1 MNTRVIPV
9 GSLTAEQVRSVL
21 VAATA
26 APSLHNSQPWRFH
39 CTPTTLEVY
48 ADTTRAMPA
57 ADPGHRELVLSCGAA
72 LLNLRVAIR
81 ALSVHPAVHLLPDPH
96 RPNLLAIIR
105 PQGRSVVT
113 PTDRRL
119 AEAILRR
126 HTNRRP
132 FTPTPV
138 PVSVLSGLRQAA
150 KLEQAWLPTLTA
162 EHLPILRSLVDQAH
176 QAQQHDPAFVT
187 EWAYW
192 TGRGPDST
200 DGVPS
205 ASGGPLPEPQD
216 NWVLR
221 DYSAGQAQ
229 PRVDGKDFEPDP
241 LIAIIGTFHDLP
253 LARLQA
259 GQALQR
265 VLLTATAAGISAS
278 LLSQVVEVPATRTQ
292 LRDLIAGGLWPHAV
306 LRLGYG
312 SAVPS
317 TPRRD
322 IEDVVTSPARS

>member
-1 MNTRVIPV
+1 MSTRVIPV
-9 GSLTAEQVRSVL
+9 GGLTAEQVRSVL

-39 CTPTTLEVY
+39 CTPTTIELY
-48 ADTTRAMPA
+48 ADTTRALPA
-57 ADPGHRELVLSCGAA
+57 ADPDHRELVLSCGAA

-81 ALSVHPAVHLLPDPH
+81 ALGVHPAVQLLPDPH

-105 PQGRSVVT
+105 PQGGCVVT
-113 PTDRRL
+113 STDREL
-119 AEAILRR
+119 AEAIPRR

-162 EHLPILRSLVDQAH
+162 AHLPILRNLVAQAH
-176 QAQQHDPAFVT
+176 QTQQRDPAFVT
-187 EWAYW
+187 EWATW
-192 TGRGPDST
+192 TGRGPDAT

-216 NWVLR
+216 QWVLR
-221 DYSAGQAQ
+221 DYSAGQAHQ
-229 PRVDGKDFEPDP
+229 RVDGKDFEPNP
-241 LIAIIGTFHDLP
+241 VIAVIGTFHDLP
-253 LARLQA
+253 LAHLQA

-265 VLLTATAAGISAS
+265 VLLAATAAGLSAS
-278 LLSQVVEVPATRTQ
+278 LLSQVVEVPATRTP
-292 LRDLIAGGLWPHAV
+292 LRKLIAGGLWPHAV

-322 IEDVVTSPARS
+322 LADVVTNQARS